1 MEKGERSEEKGQ
13 AQAKSA
19 NHAENCLILLTRH
32 AGTKNVEPPR
42 IPRQGR
48 AGQNGVGLGSMGQ
61 AGADLLTGQTCQS
74 RQLLTEGVAAHNYAD
89 CRLQTRVEVDSEMQ
103 MQKEM

>member
-32 AGTKNVEPPR
+32 AGTKNVAPPR

-48 AGQNGVGLGSMGQ
+48 AGLGLGRLGQ